1 MTALG
6 RAGIRESAFGGST
19 VRGVEAAPSAD
30 RWKADRSR
38 KEGTV
43 AKGRIGIGVI
53 GPGGISQSVH
63 IPGFQ
68 LCDETRVVA
77 AAGRRQE
84 QVNAVADRF
93 GIPHRTT
100 DWREV
105 IRHPEVDAVLIATP
119 PHLHHE
125 IAVAAARAGKHVLC
139 EKPVAVN
146 AGQVEEMLRAAE
158 EARVRHMIAF
168 TFRFS
173 PGLRYLVDLVR
184 EGHFGQVR
192 QWRACQF
199 GNSQLDPRTPMNW
212 RHRRAEAVAGALGDM
227 GVHLIDLAH
236 WIVGPIASVAAF
248 GQTFDQVRPQP
259 GGTGTGTVEVEDHC
273 VVALRFGSG
282 ALGPIEVSRCV
293 AGRGAFGARSY
304 QVVELSGTQGSAI
317 YFIQDPYRLQLCAG
331 PILAGDQQWATV
343 DVPQRYWRPEGFARP
358 LSREEP
364 LNFRLD
370 QSFEFVRAIRDGRD
384 AVPSFRD
391 GLACQRVLDAIL
403 RSMDEGAVQRVPC

>member
-1 MTALG
+1 M
-6 RAGIRESAFGGST
+6 SGG
-19 VRGVEAAPSAD
+19 
-30 RWKADRSR
+30 K
-38 KEGTV
+38 
-43 AKGRIGIGVI
+43 IGIGII

-68 LCDETRVVA
+68 LCSEA
-77 AAGRRQE
+77 AVTAVAGRRKE
-84 QVNAVADRF
+84 QVAAVGDRF
-93 GIPHRTT
+93 GIPHRFT

-105 IRHPEVDAVLIATP
+105 IRHPEVDAVVIATP

-125 IAVAAARAGKHVLC
+125 IAVAAAKAGKHVLC

-146 AGQVEEMLRAAE
+146 AGQVEEMTRAAE
-158 EARVRHMIAF
+158 SARIRHMIAF

-173 PGLRYLVDLVR
+173 PGLRYLADLVR

-192 QWRACQF
+192 QWRACHF

-236 WIVGPIASVAAF
+236 WLVGPIMTVAAF
-248 GQTFDQVRPQP
+248 GATFDRTRPQP
-259 GGTGTGTVEVEDHC
+259 GGTGTGTVEVEDQC
-273 VVALRFGSG
+273 VVALQFGHG
-282 ALGPIEVSRCV
+282 ALGPLEVSRCV
-293 AGRGAFGARSY
+293 AGRGAGGPRSY
-304 QVVELSGTQGSAI
+304 QTIELSGTQGSAF

-331 PILAGDQQWATV
+331 PILASNQQWVTV
-343 DVPQRYWRPEGFARP
+343 DAPQGYWRPEGFPRP
-358 LSREEP
+358 VSREDA

-370 QSFEFVRAIRDGRD
+370 QSYEFVRAIRDARD

-403 RSMDEGAVQRVPC
+403 QSMDEGRVVKVQL